1 MRHVASMGQKEEAHT
16 VRLEKV
22 SKKRQFEKKTLSL
35 SRTRLE
41 RILKK
46 QAGSDYFSA
55 GRSKWRAVVNTVMG
69 LCTA

>member
-1 MRHVASMGQKEEAHT
+1 MWQAWDRRKKHT
-16 VRLEKV
+16 R
-22 SKKRQFEKKTLSL
+22 SDWKKLVKRDNLKKKKPLSL